1 MLQLLFISLAAFT
14 ALSRVSDYKHH
25 WSDVLAGSMLGAVIG
40 FIMAAHCAQ
49 VFLKKSTE
57 AEKKEE
63 AMGRTPSTELLVPTE
78 ENKPEDKK
86 PVDPGLVI

>member
-1 MLQLLFISLAAFT
+1 MIQLLFISLASFT

-57 AEKKEE
+57 ENKEE
-63 AMGRTPSTELLVPTE
+63 AMPRTPSADFLVPS
-78 ENKPEDKK
+78 EDKK
-86 PVDPGLVI
+86 PVDPSLVI